1 VSETEPLETEP
12 IELVETARDTGEHRG
27 LVSLVRWESGL
38 VIILFVCIL
47 CASLSFKY
55 FFTPETIFF
64 SGLDIGEI
72 AMMALPMTFII
83 ITGEIDLSVAS
94 ILGLSAS
101 TLGYLFMHG
110 WNIWP
115 AMIVCLVVGAIAG
128 AFNGMLVTR
137 FGLPSIAV
145 TIGTLS
151 LYRGIASIILGT
163 NTAVGFPSSTLR
175 LSLPIGKSEIAY
187 DFAIFIVLAIIFAV
201 VLHLTSFGRSLY
213 AIGLQKETA
222 FFSGIRVNR
231 IKFRLYVL
239 SGLVCAFAGI
249 LYTYQEASANNST
262 GLGLELNVVAI
273 ALLGGVSI
281 FGGRGTVF
289 GVVIAACILA
299 VLTTWLTD
307 VDVSGEVQSIIVGG
321 LLLLSVLVP
330 NAKFAVERIRANA
343 KRRKVGSSL

>member
-1 VSETEPLETEP
+1 MADTNSIGMSEPLTDLEP
-12 IELVETARDTGEHRG
+12 RAG
-27 LVSLVRWESGL
+27 LVKLVRWESGL
-38 VIILFVCIL
+38 VIVLIACIICGAL
-47 CASLSFKY
+47 TFKY
-55 FFTPETIFF
+55 FFTPQTIFF

-83 ITGEIDLSVAS
+83 ITGEIDLSVAAM
-94 ILGLSAS
+94 LGLSAS
-101 TLGYLFMHG
+101 TLGYLFLHG

-115 AMIVCLVVGAIAG
+115 AMIVCLIVGALAG

-163 NTAVGFPSSTLR
+163 NTAVGFPLSTLK

-187 DFAIFIVLAIIFAV
+187 DFAIFIVMSIAFGV

-222 FFSGIRVNR
+222 YFSGIQVNR

-239 SGLVCAFAGI
+239 SGVVCAFAGI

-262 GLGLELNVVAI
+262 GVGLELNVVAI

-281 FGGRGTVF
+281 FGGRGTII
-289 GVVIAACILA
+289 GVVLAACIMA

-307 VDVSGEVQSIIVGG
+307 IDVSGEVQSIIVGG

-330 NAKFAVERIRANA
+330 NAKDGFGRIRAVL
-343 KRRKVGSSL
+343 RRRSAVSP

>member
-1 VSETEPLETEP
+1 MEDIKDAEIGEPLFDLEP
-12 IELVETARDTGEHRG
+12 RGG
-27 LVSLVRWESGL
+27 LVKLVRWESGL
-38 VIILFVCIL
+38 VIVLIACIVCGTL
-47 CASLSFKY
+47 TFKY
-55 FFTPETIFF
+55 FFTPETFFF

-101 TLGYLFMHG
+101 TLGYLFLHG

-115 AMIVCLVVGAIAG
+115 AMIVCLLVGALAG
-128 AFNGMLVTR
+128 AFNGFLITR
-137 FGLPSIAV
+137 LGLPSIAV

-163 NTAVGFPSSTLR
+163 NTAVGFPQWTLK
-175 LSLPIGKSEIAY
+175 LSLPIGRSEIAY
-187 DFAIFIVLAIIFAV
+187 DFAIFVVMSIVFAV

-281 FGGRGTVF
+281 FGGRGTIV
-289 GVVIAACILA
+289 GVVLAACILA

-307 VDVSGEVQSIIVGG
+307 IDVSGEVQNIIVGG

-330 NAKFAVERIRANA
+330 NARDGFGRIRAVVH
-343 KRRKVGSSL
+343 RRASESS

>member
-1 VSETEPLETEP
+1 VEDTDALGMSEPLVDLEP
-12 IELVETARDTGEHRG
+12 RGG
-27 LVSLVRWESGL
+27 LVKLVRWESSL
-38 VIILFVCIL
+38 VIVLIACIVCGTL
-47 CASLSFKY
+47 TFKY
-55 FFTPETIFF
+55 FFTPQTFFF

-101 TLGYLFMHG
+101 TLGYLFLHG
-110 WNIWP
+110 WNIWL
-115 AMIVCLVVGAIAG
+115 AMIVCLLVGAVAG
-128 AFNGMLVTR
+128 AFNGFLITR
-137 FGLPSIAV
+137 LGLPSIAV

-163 NTAVGFPSSTLR
+163 NTAVGFPLWTLK
-175 LSLPIGKSEIAY
+175 LSLPIGRSEIAY
-187 DFAIFIVLAIIFAV
+187 DFAIFIVMSILFAV

-281 FGGRGTVF
+281 FGGRGTVI
-289 GVVIAACILA
+289 GVVLAACIMA
-299 VLTTWLTD
+299 ALTTWLTD
-307 VDVSGEVQSIIVGG
+307 IDVSGEVQNIIVGG

-330 NAKFAVERIRANA
+330 NAKDGFGRIRAA
-343 KRRKVGSSL
+343 IQRRSRVST

>member
-1 VSETEPLETEP
+1 MEDTETVLEKDAA
-12 IELVETARDTGEHRG
+12 IDLGGSRG

-38 VIILFVCIL
+38 VIVLIACII
-47 CASLSFKY
+47 CGTLSFKY
-55 FFTPETIFF
+55 FFTPQTIFF

-94 ILGLSAS
+94 MLGLSAS
-101 TLGYLFMHG
+101 TLGYLFLHG

-115 AMIVCLVVGAIAG
+115 AMVVCMVVGAIAG
-128 AFNGMLVTR
+128 AFNGILVTR

-151 LYRGIASIILGT
+151 LYRGLASIILGT
-163 NTAVGFPSSTLR
+163 NTAVGFPLSTLK

-187 DFAIFIVLAIIFAV
+187 DFAIFIVMAIIFGV

-222 FFSGIRVNR
+222 FFSGIRVNQ

-249 LYTYQEASANNST
+249 LYTYQEASANNVT

-281 FGGRGTVF
+281 FGGRGTII
-289 GVVIAACILA
+289 GVVLAACIMA

-307 VDVSGEVQSIIVGG
+307 IDVSGEIQSIIIGG

-330 NAKFAVERIRANA
+330 NARDGFVRIRALF
-343 KRRKVGSSL
+343 RRRRIGASL